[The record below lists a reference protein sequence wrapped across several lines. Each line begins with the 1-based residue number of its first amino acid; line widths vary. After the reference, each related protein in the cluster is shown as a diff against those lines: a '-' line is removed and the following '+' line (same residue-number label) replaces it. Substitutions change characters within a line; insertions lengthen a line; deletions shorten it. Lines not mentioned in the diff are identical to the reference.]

1 MSDRKRILFISPQP
15 FFEWRGSPIRV
26 AFDTRALAE
35 SGYAVDLL
43 TLPVGQPH
51 EIPGVTVTRV
61 RNWMGVKKVAIGP
74 SLPKLGF
81 DVSLL
86 LRARKML
93 KTGRYVAI
101 HGVEE
106 AAVLG
111 ALLAAR
117 HGCKL
122 VYEKHSDPGSY
133 KKGALRNVVM
143 GLYARAERFAARRA
157 DAVIGTG
164 PGLVKQ
170 VERMAPDTIAVHI
183 PDIPSSLVEADPAAI
198 AAARARI
205 ASGPDEILFGF
216 VGSFAV
222 YQGVDLLFGAL
233 PRALKASPHVRMV
246 IVGGTPE
253 EIDAQKALLAQ
264 AGVGAQVSFL
274 GKIPPD
280 ELPAVLSACDVLM
293 SPRRSG
299 INTPLKLLDYM
310 KAGRAILATD
320 NVANR
325 LIVGETTAHL
335 VPTTVEGLADGIQR
349 LAADADYRAQLAS
362 QGRRLVDERYNFRV
376 FKAALADCYAQVLSS
391 A

>member
-1 MSDRKRILFISPQP
+1 M
-15 FFEWRGSPIRV
+15 
-26 AFDTRALAE
+26 
-35 SGYAVDLL
+35 
-43 TLPVGQPH
+43 
-51 EIPGVTVTRV
+51 
-61 RNWMGVKKVAIGP
+61 
-74 SLPKLGF
+74 
-81 DVSLL
+81 
-86 LRARKML
+86 
-93 KTGRYVAI
+93 
-101 HGVEE
+101 
-106 AAVLG
+106 
-111 ALLAAR
+111 
-117 HGCKL
+117 
-122 VYEKHSDPGSY
+122 
-133 KKGALRNVVM
+133 
-143 GLYARAERFAARRA
+143 ARAERFAARRA